1 MSIGVLLVTHPGV
14 GDILL
19 KTTCEIIG
27 ACPMRAVCL
36 SIPTQEQ
43 DHDPQQHIVNTID
56 ALDEGQG
63 VLILTDA
70 FGATPSNMACAAAKT
85 RQAVV
90 VSGINLPMLIRVFNY
105 PELNLQT
112 LANKAAEGGVRGVQ
126 ISALEGA

>member
-14 GDILL
+14 GEILL
-19 KTTCEIIG
+19 KTTCDIIG
-27 ACPMRAVCL
+27 ACPMRVVCL
-36 SIPTQEQ
+36 SIPMQGG
-43 DHDPQQHIVNTID
+43 DRDPQQHIVNTIE
-56 ALDEGQG
+56 ALDDGKG

-85 RQAVV
+85 QRAIV

-105 PELNLQT
+105 PELSLQT

-126 ISALEGA
+126 ISALEDT